1 MVTKG
6 FCPLPQDAV
15 YRLSDME
22 EDEEDEQ
29 HRGTGVLEKGAAER
43 GKEEEDE
50 EEEEGGITFKVR
62 VSSTPE
68 ERKDRKHSVSPVPP
82 LSPTLPTLPETPAT
96 SSSVTSVL
104 FLTPTPRHVTEK
116 SSLSSQPIPGT
127 CTTIVQSQS
136 LICTSTSTTASSSG
150 KYFVK
155 C

>member
-6 FCPLPQDAV
+6 FCPLPQDAL

-29 HRGTGVLEKGAAER
+29 HGGTRVQEKGAAER
-43 GKEEEDE
+43 GKEEEDD

-68 ERKDRKHSVSPVPP
+68 ERKDRKTSPLPVPP
-82 LSPTLPTLPETPAT
+82 PSPSLPSLPETPAT

-104 FLTPTPRHVTEK
+104 CLTPTPCHVTEK
-116 SSLSSQPIPGT
+116 SSQSAQPIPST
-127 CTTIVQSQS
+127 VQSQS
-136 LICTSTSTTASSSG
+136 QICAATSTTAPSSG
-150 KYFVK
+150 KPRFE
-155 C
+155 

>member
-6 FCPLPQDAV
+6 FCPLPQDAL

-29 HRGTGVLEKGAAER
+29 HGGRSTEKGAAER
-43 GKEEEDE
+43 GKEEEED

-68 ERKDRKHSVSPVPP
+68 DRKDRKTSPLPVPP
-82 LSPTLPTLPETPAT
+82 PSPSLPTLPETP

-104 FLTPTPRHVTEK
+104 GLTSTPCHVTEK
-116 SSLSSQPIPGT
+116 SSQSAQPIPAT
-127 CTTIVQSQS
+127 VQSQS
-136 LICTSTSTTASSSG
+136 QICAATSTTAPSSG
-150 KYFVK
+150 KPRFQ
-155 C
+155 

>member
-15 YRLSDME
+15 YHLSDME

-29 HRGTGVLEKGAAER
+29 HGGSSVQEKGAAER
-43 GKEEEDE
+43 GKEEEED

-68 ERKDRKHSVSPVPP
+68 ERKDRKHSVSPLPVPP

-104 FLTPTPRHVTEK
+104 CPTPTPRHVTEK
-116 SSLSSQPIPGT
+116 SSQSAQPIPT
-127 CTTIVQSQS
+127 MVQSQS
-136 LICTSTSTTASSSG
+136 HICTATSTIASSCG
-150 KYFVK
+150 KHRFIL
-155 C
+155 